1 MSPQAAVDG
10 AILVINA
17 GSSSLKFALYGWT
30 AKTPKALDVR
40 AAGQVDRIGGAAR
53 LRASQQ
59 DAQAADIALAHGL
72 DQAGALTAMLDWITD
87 QLGALRLLA
96 VGHRVVHGGMQ
107 HVAPVRVD
115 RAILQQ
121 LTTLDPLAP
130 LHQPHN
136 LAAIER
142 LLQAYPDVPQI
153 ACFDTAFHAN
163 WPDHARRFALPRTL
177 HDAGVR
183 RYGFHG
189 LSYEYLAAQMARV
202 APHSRRVVL
211 AHLGSG
217 ASMCALKD
225 GVSIEC
231 SLGFTALDGLPM
243 ATRCGPLDPGV
254 VFHLF
259 HQHGYDFDAIEQML
273 YRDSGMK
280 GVSGLASD
288 MRDLLASDLQS
299 ARQAVDLFVYH
310 CSRQVAA
317 MAAAMGGIDALVFSA
332 GIGEHNAQIRAA
344 ICAPLGFLGLHVD
357 AAANADHRECISS
370 GEAACPVFVL
380 PTDEESVIAGHCARL
395 LNAS

>member
-1 MSPQAAVDG
+1 MSTPAAVDG

-30 AKTPKALDVR
+30 AKTPTKLDVR
-40 AAGQVDRIGGAAR
+40 AAGQIDRIGGAAR
-53 LRASQQ
+53 LRATQHG
-59 DAQAADIALAHGL
+59 DAETDISLEHGL
-72 DQAGALTAMLDWITD
+72 DQAGALTAMLDWITN

-96 VGHRVVHGGMQ
+96 VGHRVVHGGME
-107 HVAPVRVD
+107 HIAPVRID
-115 RAILQQ
+115 REILQQ

-136 LAAIER
+136 LAGIER
-142 LLQAYPDVPQI
+142 LLLAHPDVPQI

-189 LSYEYLAAQMARV
+189 LSYEYLAAQMPRV
-202 APHSRRVVL
+202 APDARRVVL

-225 GVSIEC
+225 GGSIEC

-254 VFHLF
+254 VFHLS

-288 MRDLLASDLQS
+288 MRDLLASDLKS

-310 CSRQVAA
+310 CTRQVAA

-332 GIGEHNAQIRAA
+332 GIGEHNAEIRAA
-344 ICAPLGFLGLHVD
+344 ICAPLAFLGIHID
-357 AAANADHRECISS
+357 AAANADDQERISS
-370 GEAACPVFVL
+370 TDGNCPVFVL
-380 PTDEESVIAGHCARL
+380 PTDEEIVIAGHCARL
-395 LNAS
+395 LSAS

>member
-1 MSPQAAVDG
+1 MSTQGAADG

-30 AKTPKALDVR
+30 AKTPTKLDVR
-40 AAGQVDRIGGAAR
+40 AAGQIDRIGGAAR
-53 LRASQQ
+53 LRAT
-59 DAQAADIALAHGL
+59 DRGGEATDIALQHGV
-72 DQAGALTAMLDWITD
+72 DQAGALTAMLDWITN

-96 VGHRVVHGGMQ
+96 VGHRVVHGGME
-107 HVAPVRVD
+107 HVAPVRINQ
-115 RAILQQ
+115 AILQQ

-136 LAAIER
+136 LAGIER
-142 LLQAYPDVPQI
+142 LLQAHPDVPQI

-189 LSYEYLAAQMARV
+189 LSYEYLAAQMPRV
-202 APHSRRVVL
+202 APKARRVVL

-288 MRDLLASDLQS
+288 MRDLLASDLLS

-332 GIGEHNAQIRAA
+332 GIGENNAKIRAA
-344 ICAPLGFLGLHVD
+344 ICAPLGFLGIHIDTV
-357 AAANADHRECISS
+357 ANVNNAECISGTS
-370 GEAACPVFVL
+370 SAYPVFVL
-380 PTDEESVIAGHCARL
+380 PTDEESVIAGHCAQT
-395 LNAS
+395 LNAR